1 MVAEASLGPAGKP
14 AQGPYC
20 DCPTLGGASC
30 PLGPLSSEV
39 HKCAA
44 FLPAASNAAAGHQQ
58 VALLRA
64 KTTKVIWVPSRLVL
78 FAPLG
83 LVSLPCL
90 TQAASS
96 ALQLPMGGGERSQ
109 DVGCPSILP
118 ERLWAGQW
126 LPLLNS
132 LPPSKALSHVTVLP
146 SPASASAPSGKGP
159 KGSLWLLVPTFHCL
173 LLTSHSS
180 SVTPACAT
188 WVGDKLPGGDP
199 SLIFP
204 ELSLQPVAVVVLLC
218 KGHYCLQFSLL
229 CLN

>member
-1 MVAEASLGPAGKP
+1 MVAEAGLGPAGKP
-14 AQGPYC
+14 ARRPPC
-20 DCPTLGGASC
+20 DCPTLGGSSC

-39 HKCAA
+39 HKCAT
-44 FLPAASNAAAGHQQ
+44 FLPVASNSAAGHQQ

-64 KTTKVIWVPSRLVL
+64 KVTKVICVPSRLVL
-78 FAPLG
+78 FAHLC
-83 LVSLPCL
+83 LVSLACL
-90 TQAASS
+90 TQAPSF
-96 ALQLPMGGGERSQ
+96 ALQLPVGGGERSQ

-126 LPLLNS
+126 LPLLNNLS
-132 LPPSKALSHVTVLP
+132 PSKALSHVTVLP

-159 KGSLWLLVPTFHCL
+159 KGSLWLLIPRFHCP

-199 SLIFP
+199 SLISP
-204 ELSLQPVAVVVLLC
+204 ELSLQPVAVLVLLC
-218 KGHYCLQFSLL
+218 KGHCCLQFSLL